1 MAQANAEYKEALS
14 EAEALLGELR
24 DTLKVTLGDGTER
37 NVPSLKN
44 AVAAM

>member
-1 MAQANAEYKEALS
+1 MAQANAEYKDALA